1 MLTLFVAVILAALL
15 AALTVRAPGPL
26 KALCVIAAIV
36 VLAAGLVLS
45 SVRFVAADEV
55 GIIKKNALGSQLT
68 DGRIIATDGQMGIQA
83 DVLPPGWHFGYWP
96 FIYEVKAVE
105 LVEIRSDEVGL
116 IEAIDGAA
124 LDSEQLFAPEFAPG
138 EFQQMLDARHFLT
151 AGNGRKG
158 TQASVLTPGKYR
170 INTELFR
177 INAVPQTEVP
187 AGSVAVLRTNYGKLP
202 SGAKAGDDLTNRLV
216 IDGEMGVQTKPLAPG
231 KYPINPRAVTVT
243 LISTVDTVV
252 QYTATVTAADL
263 GRDSTIDRVS
273 GGSNVAARNIGRP
286 ASDSRSRPTS
296 EGAVGQ
302 QTNTNFQQL
311 PPDSAVTNEEREI
324 TVRTA
329 DGFTFPVDVRVE
341 YRIQPANA
349 PIVVSRLRDDRVAL
363 RRKLDSVVR
372 AAFRNGAEKVRALDY
387 VQQRSQQEE
396 QSLRSIALEMKDV
409 GIDIS
414 AVRIGNVGD
423 EQSLGTLLKTQT
435 DRELAKQEQLT
446 FQEQQRAA
454 EQKKQL
460 TKSQQEAEEE
470 RKLATAAYQVKI
482 AEEDKKR
489 IVIAA
494 TADAETIRIKAEA
507 QAKAFQLVAMEI
519 GKANAALIEV
529 LKIVGERN
537 IQITPRVMVTSTG
550 NASGTSATGLAGPE
564 GAALVGTML
573 DSMISRTP
581 DEPAPRPAPSPAPGP
596 ATGPATG
603 PAPSPAGTP

>member
-1 MLTLFVAVILAALL
+1 MALLTVFVALVLAALL
-15 AALTVRAPGPL
+15 LALTVKAPNNALRA
-26 KALCVIAAIV
+26 ACVVAAV
-36 VLAAGLVLS
+36 LVLFAGVMLA

-55 GIIKKNALGSQLT
+55 GIVKKNALGSELK
-68 DGRIIATDGQMGIQA
+68 DGRIVATDGEMGIQA

-96 FIYEVKAVE
+96 FIYDVKNE
-105 LVEIRSDEVGL
+105 DLVEIRADEVGL
-116 IEAIDGAA
+116 IEAIDGIP
-124 LDSEQLFAPEFAPG
+124 LDSEQLFAPEWAPDQ
-138 EFQQMLDARHFLT
+138 FQQMLDARHFLG
-151 AGNGRKG
+151 AGKGRKG

-170 INTELFR
+170 VNTELFR
-177 INAVPQTEVP
+177 VTAVPQTEVP

-202 SGAKAGDDLTNRLV
+202 AGAKPGDDLTNRLV
-216 IDGEMGVQTKPLAPG
+216 SEGEMGVQTSPLAPG

-243 LISTVDTVV
+243 LISTADTVV

-263 GRDSTIDRVS
+263 GRDTTIDRAS
-273 GGSNVAARNIGRP
+273 GGGAGITRQTAGRP
-286 ASDSRSRPTS
+286 AS
-296 EGAVGQ
+296 GQ
-302 QTNTNFQQL
+302 SKAQTVETNSNAMQQQFS
-311 PPDSAVTNEEREI
+311 PDAAVTNEEREI

-349 PIVVSRLRDDRVAL
+349 PKVVSRLRDDRQAL

-372 AAFRNGAEKVRALDY
+372 AAFRNAAEKVRALDY

-396 QSLRSIALEMKDV
+396 QSLRAIANEMREV

-435 DRELAKQEQLT
+435 DRELAKQEQIT

-460 TKSQQEAEEE
+460 SKSQQEAEEE

-482 AEEDKKR
+482 AEEDKKKQ
-489 IVIAA
+489 VIAA
-494 TADAETIRIKAEA
+494 EAEAETIRIKADA
-507 QAKAFQLVAMEI
+507 QAKAYQLVATQI
-519 GKANAALIEV
+519 GRTNAALIEV
-529 LKIVGERN
+529 LKIVGERA

-550 NASGTSATGLAGPE
+550 GGGGSGLTGAE
-564 GAALVGTML
+564 GTALVGTML
-573 DSMISRTP
+573 DSMVQRLPEDAPKPVT
-581 DEPAPRPAPSPAPGP
+581 PAPAPAPARP
-596 ATGPATG
+596 
-603 PAPSPAGTP
+603 

>member
-1 MLTLFVAVILAALL
+1 MALLTLLVAVTLAALL
-15 AALTVRAPGPL
+15 LALTTRAPGGL
-26 KALCVIAAIV
+26 KALCVVGAIV
-36 VLAAGLVLS
+36 VLLAGALLS

-55 GIIKKNALGSQLT
+55 GIIKKNALGGQLK
-68 DGRIIATDGQMGIQA
+68 DGRIIATDGEMGIQA

-96 FIYEVKAVE
+96 FIYDVKAVE
-105 LVEIRSDEVGL
+105 LVEIRADEVGL
-116 IEAIDGAA
+116 IEAVDGAP
-124 LDSEQLFAPEFAPG
+124 LESEQLFAPEFAPA
-138 EFQQMLDARHFLT
+138 EFQQMLDARYFLT
-151 AGNGRKG
+151 TGNGRKG

-170 INTELFR
+170 INTELFK
-177 INAVPQTEVP
+177 ITAVPQTEVP

-202 SGAKAGDDLTNRLV
+202 QGAKAGDDLSSRLV
-216 IDGEMGVQTKPLAPG
+216 AEGEMGVQSKPLAPG

-243 LISTVDTVV
+243 IISTADTVV

-263 GRDSTIDRVS
+263 GRDTTIDRLA
-273 GGSNVAARNIGRP
+273 GGAALTRNVGRP
-286 ASDSRSRPTS
+286 AS
-296 EGAVGQ
+296 AGQ
-302 QTNTNFQQL
+302 GRAPAMETNQITNMSQTFNQI
-311 PPDSAVTNEEREI
+311 PSDAMVTNEEREI

-349 PIVVSRLRDDRVAL
+349 PKVVSRLRDDRTAL

-372 AAFRNGAEKVRALDY
+372 AAFRNAAEKVRALDY

-396 QSLRSIALEMKDV
+396 QSLRSIASEMKEV
-409 GIDIS
+409 GIDIT

-423 EQSLGTLLKTQT
+423 QESLGTLLKTQT

-482 AEEDKKR
+482 AEEDKKKQL
-489 IVIAA
+489 IAA
-494 TADAETIRIKAEA
+494 QAEAETIRIKAEA
-507 QAKAFQLVAMEI
+507 QSKAYQLVAGQI

-537 IQITPRVMVTSTG
+537 IQITPRVMVTGGGGGGGSAGAGFTG
-550 NASGTSATGLAGPE
+550 AE

-573 DSMISRTP
+573 DSMISRAP
-581 DEPAPRPAPSPAPGP
+581 EDERRSPVPAPGGAGGQGP
-596 ATGPATG
+596 TGP
-603 PAPSPAGTP
+603 